1 MRTKIPIHR
10 VNRYIPQCDVCDSI
24 SSQSTTTPETTPPC
38 NSCIVWIFS
47 GKYNYTTQWKH
58 IFNTS
63 PSISM
68 TQYHPT
74 FVTVK
79 KHLTTLRTTSYSTH
93 QVFPNPQPLN
103 NIIIHSFASNSCF
116 FSSSRNGRLQLV
128 SNDLLVPCSLR
139 YSLGER
145 PFGIPKYRFQFF
157 GRNSFRE

>member
-24 SSQSTTTPETTPPC
+24 SSQSTTTPETTPPYK
-38 NSCIVWIFS
+38 SCIVWIFS

-103 NIIIHSFASNSCF
+103 NIIIHSFALRYNQQSRTNEHLLNICPHINSMPPPPTHPIQRYP
-116 FSSSRNGRLQLV
+116 SSSFI
-128 SNDLLVPCSLR
+128 SNT
-139 YSLGER
+139 
-145 PFGIPKYRFQFF
+145 FAT
-157 GRNSFRE
+157 